1 MNFKTSRR
9 LIIEDLSALTQPTVK
24 NFIRYVVFNAGYKVL
39 FWHRILAYMKG
50 KLWLKPI
57 YCLIYIYYKHIS
69 YLTGIQIPTSATIGG
84 YTLRPLLLHCDKRK
98 CCVW

>member
-9 LIIEDLSALTQPTVK
+9 LIIEDLSALPQPTVK

-39 FWHRILAYMKG
+39 FWHRMLAYMKG

-57 YCLIYIYYKHIS
+57 CCLIYIYYKHIS
-69 YLTGIQIPTSATIGG
+69 YLTGIQVPTSAIIGG
-84 YTLRPLLLHCDKRK
+84 GNASPTSLAL
-98 CCVW
+98 